1 MKDHF
6 VKMDIEQAQMF
17 QHDVLS
23 IVKAIPFGC
32 VTTYGYIA
40 TLAGYPSHARMVGRI
55 LRYAPEAISL
65 PCHRVVNA
73 VGRTAPGWGQ
83 QRILLEGDVPSPLK
97 KPSGSRAKASCS
109 NRTDTLT

>member
-6 VKMDIEQAQMF
+6 VKMDIEQAQLF

-23 IVKAIPFGC
+23 IVKAIPSGR

-73 VGRTAPGWGQ
+73 VGRSRMGAAAHTARGRRRHVQ
-83 QRILLEGDVPSPLK
+83 TE
-97 KPSGSRAKASCS
+97 
-109 NRTDTLT
+109 RTR